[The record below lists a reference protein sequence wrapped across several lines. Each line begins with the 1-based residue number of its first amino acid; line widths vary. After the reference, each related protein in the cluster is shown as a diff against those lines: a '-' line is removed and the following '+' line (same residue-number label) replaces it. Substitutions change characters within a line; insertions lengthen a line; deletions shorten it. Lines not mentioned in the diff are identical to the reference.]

1 MDARR
6 AGRDVGEE
14 DLRRRDVR
22 VLLEEVVLDRPD
34 VLPVGAVACLGELQL
49 AHQAAVLGA
58 LGIRLD
64 LVAGDVGLYEES
76 EFHVRRRV

>member
-1 MDARR
+1 MRFGPR
-6 AGRDVGEE
+6 RDVGQE

-34 VLPVGAVACLGELQL
+34 VLPAGAVAGLGQLEL

-58 LGIRLD
+58 VGIGLD
-64 LVAGDVGLYEES
+64 LVARHVGLYEES